1 VFTESVKLNGYVVDV
16 QTENIQIKREWDR
29 PSNRLAIK
37 VFADL
42 RILNNQQKKYITV
55 HNLHEVEKAF
65 NRVFAQKSE
74 SLFRLG
80 KEKGWDMLGVR
91 DQGGDSDTSV
101 TFIVNS
107 KVTTTGS
114 TSSPYITR
122 R

>member
-1 VFTESVKLNGYVVDV
+1 
-16 QTENIQIKREWDR
+16 
-29 PSNRLAIK
+29 
-37 VFADL
+37 
-42 RILNNQQKKYITV
+42 LNNQQKKNITV